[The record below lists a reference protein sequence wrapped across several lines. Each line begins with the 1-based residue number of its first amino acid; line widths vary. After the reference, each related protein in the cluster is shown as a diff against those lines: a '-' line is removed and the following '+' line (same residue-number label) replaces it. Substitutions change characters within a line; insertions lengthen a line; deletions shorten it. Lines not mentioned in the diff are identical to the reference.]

1 MMPLKTYIE
10 KIPEG
15 FTFGLFQDKKYA
27 ITKQTF
33 NQGKSF
39 KIYGHELQGTDFVS
53 LNYYITKKK
62 DLLRPCEMP
71 KEKVIDFLTN
81 VKFVL

>member
-1 MMPLKTYIE
+1 MMLLKTYIK

-15 FTFGLFQDKKYA
+15 LTFGLFHDKKYA

-39 KIYGHELQGTDFVS
+39 KIYGRVLQGTDFIS

-62 DLLRPCEMP
+62 DLLRPCEMTR
-71 KEKVIDFLTN
+71 EKVIDFLTN
-81 VKFVL
+81 VKFML